1 MLFRSRGACPGGASG
16 EAVGEEEKGAGKEK
30 ESAGEEG
37 RSSQDEAEAAPL
49 RRMSESFTIRRA
61 ELADVPIIARHRAQ
75 MFRDMGEVEDAQYAA
90 LVEATRRLVTR
101 MIPAGEYVAWLAAPA
116 GRAEVVAGA
125 GVQLR
130 TLLPRPIAGR
140 GAIREGP
147 EAIVLNVYTEPAW
160 RRDRKSTRLNSSH

>member
-1 MLFRSRGACPGGASG
+1 MSR
-16 EAVGEEEKGAGKEK
+16 
-30 ESAGEEG
+30 
-37 RSSQDEAEAAPL
+37 
-49 RRMSESFTIRRA
+49 
-61 ELADVPIIARHRAQ
+61 IIARHRAQ
-75 MFRDMGEVEDAQYAA
+75 MFRDMGELEDAQYPL

-101 MIPAGEYVAWLAAPA
+101 MIQAGEYVAWLAAPA

-140 GAIREGP
+140 GPIREGP

-160 RRDRKSTRLNSSH
+160 RRKGAARALIEHGIHQGARRAPPAAGRLDRESTHLDSQHVRH